1 MSKNPSDLT
10 IGGSESSVDLVF
22 SGNQIPAPPT
32 ERTSSEIESDIKQMK
47 DLFKDLERGFGKTT
61 LVSFPTLTAF
71 ESAKTEAYTLINE
84 TLPAELEKRKAWEN
98 KYRVKVSGVF
108 GTGFNERTI
117 LSADE
122 VYQYQQT
129 YKEATNP
136 KDPELK
142 AYDNAV
148 KAVNDLRNK
157 INTPGTKESKLS
169 PMDQQLL
176 IAAKL
181 KEVQTFITPRVQ
193 KLRSENIPIQVDK
206 YGRTVDSTNFVLV
219 SNIDPLIDRAISE
232 GTRIAERVYGT
243 QKPTVV
249 DKWGRTYGLTTIRN
263 EEQTRQLNAFLDRAN
278 SLKTAPPEQAA
289 QFAPS
294 ATTKAGAEYQV
305 SPYGAMPTTVSGGR
319 QSNVPASATTAKA
332 PATGTTSPAVA
343 PAVVNG
349 VRTPTSSYMAGQ
361 VAPTTTPTVTPA
373 PAPATG
379 AGGVGGAGR
388 VGAGGTIGGGTA
400 DTAKFQ
406 VGDWQAVLQDQFPG
420 YSKDWLA
427 SNATTHFGQD
437 MINLMVEASKPNG
450 RFMGLTT
457 DASVAAFQKAIKQTV
472 YWQTTE
478 TAAKNFDQAIGVD
491 RERIINN
498 KKLEI
503 ANSYGDVSFDDATL
517 TQLATNAARLGLTG
531 LGLQQAVYAGA
542 LKPGAGGAQTA
553 LASRVLQGADA
564 DRIRSI
570 GRGWNTKITDAQVQA
585 ILTGKP
591 DPATGIVLTEDG
603 LREQLQAKWKGALP
617 HLRDQFDAGLTLDQI
632 GSSYRSYA
640 AQLLETPED
649 QINMFEGP
657 YLQAFDNGEGG
668 QLSLSQWIEKV
679 KTDPKFGWQYTKQAN
694 QQATDIALTLA
705 RAFGK
710 VG

>member
-1 MSKNPSDLT
+1 MSTRPSDLS
-10 IGGSESSVDLVF
+10 IGGSESSADLVF
-22 SGNQIPAPPT
+22 SGNEIPAPPT
-32 ERTSSEIESDIKQMK
+32 ERTSAEIEADIKEVK
-47 DLFKDLERGFGKTT
+47 ELFKDLEKGFGKTT

-71 ESAKTEAYTLINE
+71 ESAKAQAYTMLNE
-84 TLPAELEKRKAWEN
+84 TLPAELQERKAWDK
-98 KYRVKVSGVF
+98 KYRLKVSGVF
-108 GTGFNERTI
+108 GTGFNEYTV

-122 VYQYQQT
+122 VYQYQQL
-129 YKEATNP
+129 YKAATNT

-142 AYDNAV
+142 AYDSAV
-148 KAVNDLRNK
+148 KAVNDLRTK

-176 IAAKL
+176 IASKL
-181 KEVQTFITPRVQ
+181 KEVQPLITPRVIE
-193 KLRSENIPIQVDK
+193 LRSQNIPLEVDK
-206 YGRTVDSTNFVLV
+206 YGRTIKSTSFALVGQIDSQIN
-219 SNIDPLIDRAISE
+219 RAVNE
-232 GTRIAERVYGT
+232 GVRIAERVYGT
-243 QKPTVV
+243 QKT
-249 DKWGRTYGLTTIRN
+249 TATLYGQPAELTTVRN
-263 EEQTRQLNAFLDRAN
+263 QEQTRQLSEFLDRAN
-278 SLKTAPPEQAA
+278 TLRGQTPSQVGAQPITYTQQPAATGGQPASSTVTPTGASKRAIDAQAQRYTAMAGQ
-289 QFAPS
+289 APS
-294 ATTKAGAEYQV
+294 AV
-305 SPYGAMPTTVSGGR
+305 SP
-319 QSNVPASATTAKA
+319 AT
-332 PATGTTSPAVA
+332 
-343 PAVVNG
+343 
-349 VRTPTSSYMAGQ
+349 
-361 VAPTTTPTVTPA
+361 TPA
-373 PAPATG
+373 PVVAG
-379 AGGVGGAGR
+379 AGGGTNR

-400 DTAKFQ
+400 ETAKFQ

-437 MINLMVEASKPNG
+437 MINLMVEAAKPNG

-457 DASVAAFQKAIKQTV
+457 DASVAAFQKAIKQTT

-491 RERIINN
+491 RDRIINN

-542 LKPGAGGAQTA
+542 LKPGAGGSQTA
-553 LASRVLQGADA
+553 LAGRVLQGADA

-570 GRGWNTKITDAQVQA
+570 GRSWNTKISDSQVQA
-585 ILTGKP
+585 ILTGKA
-591 DPATGIVLTEDG
+591 DPATGLVLTEDG
-603 LREQLQAKWKGALP
+603 LREQLQAKWKGAMP

-632 GSSYRSYA
+632 GSSYKSYA
-640 AQLLETPED
+640 SQLLEMPED

-679 KTDPKFGWQYTKQAN
+679 KTDSRFGWQYTKQAN
-694 QQATDIALTLA
+694 QQATDVALTLA

>member
-1 MSKNPSDLT
+1 MSTRPSDLT
-10 IGGSESSVDLVF
+10 IGGGESGVDLVF

-47 DLFKDLERGFGKTT
+47 DLFKDLQKGFGNTT
-61 LVSFPTLTAF
+61 LVFFPTLTAF
-71 ESAKTEAYTLINE
+71 ESAKAEAYTLINE
-84 TLPAELEKRKAWEN
+84 TLPAELEERKAWEN

-108 GTGFNERTI
+108 GTGFNERTV

-193 KLRSENIPIQVDK
+193 KLRSENIPIQVDR
-206 YGRTVDSTNFVLV
+206 YGRTVDSTNFTLV
-219 SNIDPLIDRAISE
+219 SNIDPLINRAIDE

-249 DKWGRTYGLTTIRN
+249 DKWGRTYGLTTIRD
-263 EEQTRQLNAFLDRAN
+263 EEQTRQLSAFLDRATTLRGQTP
-278 SLKTAPPEQAA
+278 SQTGAQAITYP
-289 QFAPS
+289 QQSS
-294 ATTKAGAEYQV
+294 ATEGQSTSATGV
-305 SPYGAMPTTVSGGR
+305 PTGGR
-319 QSNVPASATTAKA
+319 TTSAT
-332 PATGTTSPAVA
+332 V
-343 PAVVNG
+343 
-349 VRTPTSSYMAGQ
+349 TPTGASSRAIDAQAQRYSAMAGQ
-361 VAPTTTPTVTPA
+361 VTAN
-373 PAPATG
+373 TG
-379 AGGVGGAGR
+379 GGGGGGGGGAGS
-388 VGAGGTIGGGTA
+388 GSNTGGGTIGGGTA
-400 DTAKFQ
+400 ETAKFK

-437 MINLMVEASKPNG
+437 MINLMIEASKPNG

-457 DASVAAFQKAIKQTV
+457 DASVAAFQKAIKQTT

-491 RERIINN
+491 RDRLINN

-553 LASRVLQGADA
+553 LAGRVLEGADA

-585 ILTGKP
+585 ILTGQP
-591 DPATGIVLTEDG
+591 DPVTGLVLTEDA
-603 LREQLQAKWKGALP
+603 LREQLQKQWKGALP
-617 HLRDQFDAGLTLDQI
+617 HLRDQFDAGLSLDQI
-632 GSSYRSYA
+632 GSTYRSYA

-649 QINMFEGP
+649 QINMFDGP
-657 YLQAFDNGEGG
+657 YLQAFDNGEGS
-668 QLSLSQWIEKV
+668 QLSLSQWVEKV
-679 KTDPKFGWQYTKQAN
+679 KTDPRFGWQYTKQAN
-694 QQATDIALTLA
+694 QQATDIGLTLA

-710 VG
+710 VS

>member
-1 MSKNPSDLT
+1 MSTRPSDLT
-10 IGGSESSVDLVF
+10 IGGGESGVDLVF

-47 DLFKDLERGFGKTT
+47 DLFKDLQKGFGNTT
-61 LVSFPTLTAF
+61 LVFFPTLTAF
-71 ESAKTEAYTLINE
+71 ESAKAEAYTLINE
-84 TLPAELEKRKAWEN
+84 TLPAELEERKAWEN

-108 GTGFNERTI
+108 GTGFNERTV

-193 KLRSENIPIQVDK
+193 KLRSENIPIQVDR
-206 YGRTVDSTNFVLV
+206 YGRTVDSTNFTLV
-219 SNIDPLIDRAISE
+219 SNIDPLINRAIDE

-249 DKWGRTYGLTTIRN
+249 DKWGRTYGLTTIRD
-263 EEQTRQLNAFLDRAN
+263 EEQTRQLSAFLDRATTLRGQTP
-278 SLKTAPPEQAA
+278 SQTGAQAITYP
-289 QFAPS
+289 QQSS
-294 ATTKAGAEYQV
+294 ATEG
-305 SPYGAMPTTVSGGR
+305 
-319 QSNVPASATTAKA
+319 QSTSATGV
-332 PATGTTSPAVA
+332 PTGDRTTSATV
-343 PAVVNG
+343 
-349 VRTPTSSYMAGQ
+349 TPTGASSRAIDAQAQRYSAMAGQ
-361 VAPTTTPTVTPA
+361 VTAN
-373 PAPATG
+373 TG
-379 AGGVGGAGR
+379 GGGGGGGGGAGS
-388 VGAGGTIGGGTA
+388 GSNTGGGTIGGGTA
-400 DTAKFQ
+400 ETAKFK

-437 MINLMVEASKPNG
+437 MINLMIEASKPNG

-457 DASVAAFQKAIKQTV
+457 DASVAAFQKAIKQTT

-491 RERIINN
+491 RDRLINN

-553 LASRVLQGADA
+553 LAGRVLEGADA

-585 ILTGKP
+585 ILTGQP
-591 DPATGIVLTEDG
+591 DPATGLVLTEDA

-617 HLRDQFDAGLTLDQI
+617 HLRDQFDAGLSLDQI

-657 YLQAFDNGEGG
+657 YLQAFDNGEGS
-668 QLSLSQWIEKV
+668 QLSLSQWVEKV
-679 KTDPKFGWQYTKQAN
+679 KTDPRFGWQYTKQAN
-694 QQATDIALTLA
+694 QQATDIGLTLA

-710 VG
+710 VS

>member
-1 MSKNPSDLT
+1 MSTRPSDLN
-10 IGGSESSVDLVF
+10 IGGGESSVDLVF

-32 ERTSSEIESDIKQMK
+32 EQTASEIESDIKQMK
-47 DLFKDLERGFGKTT
+47 DLFKDLEKGFGKTT
-61 LVSFPTLTAF
+61 LISFPTLTAF
-71 ESAKTEAYTLINE
+71 ESAKAEAYTLINE
-84 TLPAELEKRKAWEN
+84 TLPSELKKRKAWES
-98 KYRVKVSGVF
+98 KYRVKVAGVF
-108 GTGFNERTI
+108 GTGFNERTV

-122 VYQYQQT
+122 VYQFQQK

-142 AYDNAV
+142 AYDTAV

-193 KLRSENIPIQVDK
+193 KLRSENIPIQVDR
-206 YGRTVDSTNFVLV
+206 YGRTVDSTNFTLV
-219 SNIDPLIDRAISE
+219 SNIDPLINQAIDE
-232 GTRIAERVYGT
+232 GTRIAGRVYGT
-243 QKPTVV
+243 LKPTTV
-249 DKWGRTYGLTTIRN
+249 DKWGRTYGLTTIRD
-263 EEQTRQLNAFLDRAN
+263 EEQTRNLAAFLDRAN
-278 SLKTAPPEQAA
+278 SLKTAAPDQAA
-289 QFAPS
+289 QFTPS
-294 ATTKAGAEYQV
+294 TTTKAGVDYQV
-305 SPYGAMPTTVSGGR
+305 SPYGAMPTSVSGGR
-319 QSNVPASATTAKA
+319 QSNDVKFLDDGGALQSQLNASLAKGQTASAADYRVSPYGAMPISGQQSNVLVTNTPKA
-332 PATGTTSPAVA
+332 PV
-343 PAVVNG
+343 
-349 VRTPTSSYMAGQ
+349 
-361 VAPTTTPTVTPA
+361 
-373 PAPATG
+373 
-379 AGGVGGAGR
+379 
-388 VGAGGTIGGGTA
+388 TA

-427 SNATTHFGQD
+427 ANATSHFGQD
-437 MINLMVEASKPNG
+437 MINLMVEASKLNG
-450 RFMGLTT
+450 KYLGLTT

-491 RERIINN
+491 RDRIINN

-542 LKPGAGGAQTA
+542 LKPGAGGSQTA
-553 LASRVLQGADA
+553 LAGRVLQGADA

-570 GRGWNTKITDAQVQA
+570 GRAWNTKITDGQVQA
-585 ILTGKP
+585 ILTGKA
-591 DPATGIVLTEDG
+591 DPATGIVLTEDA
-603 LREQLQAKWKGALP
+603 LREQLQAKWKGAMP

-632 GSSYRSYA
+632 GSSYKSYA

-679 KTDPKFGWQYTKQAN
+679 KTDPRFGWQYTKQAN
-694 QQATDIALTLA
+694 QQSTDIALTLA

>member
-1 MSKNPSDLT
+1 MAPRKKDLE
-10 IGGSESSVDLVF
+10 ISGSEYSVDLMF
-22 SGNQIPAPPT
+22 EGNQVPPPPT
-32 ERTSSEIESDIKQMK
+32 ERTSAEIEQEIKEVK
-47 DLFKDLERGFGKTT
+47 ALFNDLEKGFGKTT
-61 LVSFPTLTAF
+61 LASFPTLSAF
-71 ESAKTEAYTLINE
+71 ESAKAQAYTLLNE
-84 TLPAELEKRKAWEN
+84 TLPAELKERKDWDK
-98 KYRVKVSGVF
+98 KYRVKVSQIF
-108 GTGFNERTI
+108 GDGATI

-129 YKEATNP
+129 YKAATDPN
-136 KDPELK
+136 DPELK
-142 AYDNAV
+142 AYDNAI
-148 KAVNDLRNK
+148 KAYNDLRNK
-157 INTPGTKESKLS
+157 INTPGSKESKLA

-176 IAAKL
+176 LASEL
-181 KEVQTFITPRVQ
+181 KKVQAVVTPRVAE
-193 KLRSENIPIQVDK
+193 LRSQNIPLEVDES
-206 YGRTVDSTNFVLV
+206 GRTLRSTNFVLV
-219 SNIDPLIDRAISE
+219 GQIDPLITRTVNE
-232 GTRIAERVYGT
+232 GKRIAERVFGT
-243 QKPTVV
+243 RKPTA
-249 DKWGRTYGLTTIRN
+249 TLYGQPAELTTVRDQQ
-263 EEQTRQLNAFLDRAN
+263 QTAQLQEFLNRADT
-278 SLKTAPPEQAA
+278 LLAATPAQAA
-289 QFAPS
+289 SLAPS
-294 ATTKAGAEYQV
+294 TTTRAGADYQV

-319 QSNVPASATTAKA
+319 QSNVPTSATTAKT
-332 PATGTTSPAVA
+332 PATGATSPAVA
-343 PAVVNG
+343 PAVVSG
-349 VRTPTSSYMAGQ
+349 VRTPASSYMAGQ
-361 VAPTTTPTVTPA
+361 ITPTATSGVSTGVG
-373 PAPATG
+373 TG
-379 AGGVGGAGR
+379 AGGGGGGAG
-388 VGAGGTIGGGTA
+388 GGGGVSAAPAVTP
-400 DTAKFQ
+400 KFK
-406 VGDWQAVLQDQFPG
+406 VGDWQAVLQEQFPG

-427 SNATTHFGQD
+427 TNAASHFGQD
-437 MINLMVEASKPNG
+437 MINLMIEASKPNG

-457 DASVAAFQKAIKQTV
+457 DASVAAFQKAIKQTT

-478 TAAKNFDQAIGVD
+478 TAAKNFDQALDVD
-491 RERIINN
+491 RQRIINN

-570 GRGWNTKITDAQVQA
+570 GRGWNTKISDAQVQA
-585 ILTGKP
+585 ILTGQP
-591 DPATGIVLTEDG
+591 DPATGLVLTEDG

-640 AQLLETPED
+640 AQLLEKPED

-694 QQATDIALTLA
+694 QQATDVALTLA

>member
-47 DLFKDLERGFGKTT
+47 DLFKDLEKGFGKTT
-61 LVSFPTLTAF
+61 LVSFPTLTSF
-71 ESAKTEAYTLINE
+71 ESAKNEAYTLINE

-129 YKEATNP
+129 YKEAINP

-206 YGRTVDSTNFVLV
+206 YGRTVDSTNFTLV

-232 GTRIAERVYGT
+232 GTRIAERAYGT

-263 EEQTRQLNAFLDRAN
+263 EEQTRQLNAFLDRAT
-278 SLKTAPPEQAA
+278 SLKTAPPEQAS

-294 ATTKAGAEYQV
+294 ATTKAGEKYQV
-305 SPYGAMPTTVSGGR
+305 SPYGAMPTTVSGGK
-319 QSNVPASATTAKA
+319 QSNVPPATAKA

-349 VRTPTSSYMAGQ
+349 VRTPASSYLAGQ
-361 VAPTTTPTVTPA
+361 VAPA
-373 PAPATG
+373 ATG
-379 AGGVGGAGR
+379 VSPVRSGVGGAG
-388 VGAGGTIGGGTA
+388 GGGGVSTTPA
-400 DTAKFQ
+400 VAPKFK
-406 VGDWQAVLQDQFPG
+406 VGDWEAVLQEQFPG

-427 SNATTHFGQD
+427 ANASTHFGQD
-437 MINLMVEASKPNG
+437 MINLMIEASKPNG
-450 RFMGLTT
+450 KYMGLTT

-478 TAAKNFDQAIGVD
+478 TAAKNFDQALDVD
-491 RERIINN
+491 RQRIINN

-503 ANSYGDVSFDDATL
+503 ANSYGDVSFDDSTL
-517 TQLATNAARLGLTG
+517 TQIATNAARLGLTG

-542 LKPGAGGAQTA
+542 LKPGAGGSPTA
-553 LASRVLQGADA
+553 LAGRVLQGADA

-570 GRGWNTKITDAQVQA
+570 GRSWNTKISDAQVQA
-585 ILTGKP
+585 ILTGQP
-591 DPATGIVLTEDG
+591 DPATGIVLTEDA
-603 LREQLQAKWKGALP
+603 LREQLQAKWRGALP
-617 HLRDQFDAGLTLDQI
+617 HLKDQFDAGLSLDQI
-632 GSSYRSYA
+632 GSSYKQYA
-640 AQLLETPED
+640 AQLLEKPED
-649 QINMFEGP
+649 QINMFDGP
-657 YLQAFDNGEGG
+657 YLQAFDNGQGS
-668 QLSLSQWIEKV
+668 QLSLTQWVEKV
-679 KTDPKFGWQYTKQAN
+679 KTDPRFGWQYTKQAN
-694 QQATDIALTLA
+694 QQATDVALTLA

-710 VG
+710 VA

>member
-1 MSKNPSDLT
+1 MSTRASDLN
-10 IGGSESSVDLVF
+10 IGGGESSVDLVF

-32 ERTSSEIESDIKQMK
+32 EQTASEIESDIKQMK
-47 DLFKDLERGFGKTT
+47 DLFKDLEKGFGKTT

-71 ESAKTEAYTLINE
+71 ESAKAEAYTLINE
-84 TLPAELEKRKAWEN
+84 TLPSELKKRKAWES
-98 KYRVKVSGVF
+98 KYRVKVAGLF
-108 GTGFNERTI
+108 GTGVNERTI

-122 VYQYQQT
+122 VYQYQQK
-129 YKEATNP
+129 YKEATNS

-142 AYDNAV
+142 AYDTAV

-193 KLRSENIPIQVDK
+193 KLRSENIPIRVDR
-206 YGRTVDSTNFVLV
+206 YGRTVDSTNFTLV
-219 SNIDPLIDRAISE
+219 SNIDPLINQAIDE
-232 GTRIAERVYGT
+232 GTRVAERVYGT
-243 QKPTVV
+243 LKPTII
-249 DKWGRTYGLTTIRN
+249 DKWGRTYANTTIRD
-263 EEQTRQLNAFLDRAN
+263 EEQTRNLAAYLDRAN
-278 SLKTAPPEQAA
+278 SLKTATPEQAA
-289 QFAPS
+289 QFTPS
-294 ATTKAGAEYQV
+294 TTTKAGAEYQV
-305 SPYGAMPTTVSGGR
+305 SPYGAMPTRVSGGQ
-319 QSNVPASATTAKA
+319 QSNVPAGNTAKA

-361 VAPTTTPTVTPA
+361 VAPAAA
-373 PAPATG
+373 PIVAG
-379 AGGVGGAGR
+379 AGVSTGR

-400 DTAKFQ
+400 DTAKFK

-427 SNATTHFGQD
+427 ANATSHFGQD
-437 MINLMVEASKPNG
+437 MINLMVEASKLNG
-450 RFMGLTT
+450 KYLGLTT

-491 RERIINN
+491 RDRIINN

-542 LKPGAGGAQTA
+542 LKPGAGGSQTA
-553 LASRVLQGADA
+553 LAGRVLQGADA

-570 GRGWNTKITDAQVQA
+570 GRAWNTKITDGQVQA
-585 ILTGKP
+585 ILTGKA
-591 DPATGIVLTEDG
+591 DPATGIVLTEDA
-603 LREQLQAKWKGALP
+603 LREQLQAKWKGAMP

-632 GSSYRSYA
+632 GSSYKTYA
-640 AQLLETPED
+640 SQLLETPED

-679 KTDPKFGWQYTKQAN
+679 KTDPRFGWQYTKQAN
-694 QQATDIALTLA
+694 QQSTDIALTLA

-710 VG
+710 VA

>member
-1 MSKNPSDLT
+1 MSTRPSDLT
-10 IGGSESSVDLVF
+10 IGGGESGVDLVF

-47 DLFKDLERGFGKTT
+47 DLFKDLQKGFGNTT

-84 TLPAELEKRKAWEN
+84 TLPAELEERKAWEN

-108 GTGFNERTI
+108 GTGFAEKTV

-193 KLRSENIPIQVDK
+193 KLRSENIPIQVDR
-206 YGRTVDSTNFVLV
+206 YGRTVDSTNFTLV
-219 SNIDPLIDRAISE
+219 SNIDPLINRAIDE

-263 EEQTRQLNAFLDRAN
+263 EEQTRQLNAFLDRATTLRGQTP
-278 SLKTAPPEQAA
+278 SQTGAQAITYT
-289 QFAPS
+289 QQPS
-294 ATTKAGAEYQV
+294 ATGGQPA
-305 SPYGAMPTTVSGGR
+305 STTV
-319 QSNVPASATTAKA
+319 
-332 PATGTTSPAVA
+332 
-343 PAVVNG
+343 
-349 VRTPTSSYMAGQ
+349 TPTGASKQAIDAQAQRYSAMAGQ
-361 VAPTTTPTVTPA
+361 VTPTTTVTS
-373 PAPATG
+373 TL
-379 AGGVGGAGR
+379 GVGGVGR
-388 VGAGGTIGGGTA
+388 VGAGGIIGGGTA
-400 DTAKFQ
+400 ETAKFK

-437 MINLMVEASKPNG
+437 MINLMIEAAKPNG

-457 DASVAAFQKAIKQTV
+457 DASVAAFQKAIKQTT

-491 RERIINN
+491 RDRIINN

-553 LASRVLQGADA
+553 LAGRVLQGADA

-570 GRGWNTKITDAQVQA
+570 GRAWNTKITDGQVQA

-603 LREQLQAKWKGALP
+603 LREQLQAKWKGAMP

-632 GSSYRSYA
+632 GSSYKSYA

-668 QLSLSQWIEKV
+668 QLSLSQWVEKV
-679 KTDPKFGWQYTKQAN
+679 KTDPRFGWQYTKQAN

-710 VG
+710 VS

>member
-1 MSKNPSDLT
+1 MSTRPSDLS
-10 IGGSESSVDLVF
+10 IGGGESGVDLVF

-47 DLFKDLERGFGKTT
+47 DLFKDLQKGFGNTT

-84 TLPAELEKRKAWEN
+84 TLPAELEERKAWEN

-108 GTGFNERTI
+108 GTGFNERTV

-193 KLRSENIPIQVDK
+193 KLRSENIPIQVDR
-206 YGRTVDSTNFVLV
+206 YGRTVDSTNFTLV
-219 SNIDPLIDRAISE
+219 SNIDPLINRAIDE

-263 EEQTRQLNAFLDRAN
+263 EEQTRQLNAFLDRATTLRGQTP
-278 SLKTAPPEQAA
+278 SQTGAQAITYA
-289 QFAPS
+289 QQPS
-294 ATTKAGAEYQV
+294 ATGAQ
-305 SPYGAMPTTVSGGR
+305 
-319 QSNVPASATTAKA
+319 PASTT
-332 PATGTTSPAVA
+332 VA
-343 PAVVNG
+343 PAG
-349 VRTPTSSYMAGQ
+349 ASKQAIDAQAQRYSAMAGQ
-361 VAPTTTPTVTPA
+361 VAPITTPAVTPA
-373 PAPATG
+373 PAPA
-379 AGGVGGAGR
+379 AGTGVGGAGR

-400 DTAKFQ
+400 ETAKFK

-427 SNATTHFGQD
+427 SNASSHFGQD
-437 MINLMVEASKPNG
+437 MINLMIEAAKPNG

-457 DASVAAFQKAIKQTV
+457 DASVAAFQKAIKQTT

-478 TAAKNFDQAIGVD
+478 TAAKNFDQAIGPD

-503 ANSYGDVSFDDATL
+503 ANSYGDVSFDDTTL

-553 LASRVLQGADA
+553 LAGRVLQGADA

-570 GRGWNTKITDAQVQA
+570 GRAWNTKITDGEVQA
-585 ILTGKP
+585 ILTGQA
-591 DPATGIVLTEDG
+591 DPTTGLVLTEDA
-603 LREQLQAKWKGALP
+603 LREQLQKKWKGAYS
-617 HLRDQFDAGLTLDQI
+617 HLSDQFDAGLTLDQI
-632 GSSYRSYA
+632 GSTYRSYA
-640 AQLLETPED
+640 AQLLERPED

-657 YLQAFDNGEGG
+657 FLKAFGSKDTG
-668 QLSLSQWIEKV
+668 QMSLSDWITTV
-679 KTDPKFGWQYTKQAN
+679 KTDPTFGWQYTKQAN
-694 QQATDIALTLA
+694 QQSTDIALTLA

-710 VG
+710 VS

>member
-1 MSKNPSDLT
+1 MAPKPKDLT
-10 IGGSESSVDLVF
+10 IGGSETSADLIF
-22 SGNQIPAPPT
+22 SKNQVPPPPT
-32 ERTSSEIESDIKQMK
+32 ERTSAEIQADIKQMK
-47 DLFKDLERGFGKTT
+47 DLFKDLEKGFGKTT

-71 ESAKTEAYTLINE
+71 ESAKAEAYTLINE
-84 TLPAELEKRKAWEN
+84 TLPNELSQRKEWED
-98 KYRVKVSGVF
+98 KYRLKVAGVF
-108 GTGFNERTI
+108 GTGFNEYTV

-129 YKEATNP
+129 YKESTNP
-136 KDPELK
+136 NDPELK

-193 KLRSENIPIQVDK
+193 KLRLQNIPVEVDK
-206 YGRTVDSTNFVLV
+206 YGRTIKATNFVLV
-219 SNIDPLIDRAISE
+219 SEIDPEIDRAITE

-319 QSNVPASATTAKA
+319 QSNVPATTAKA

-349 VRTPTSSYMAGQ
+349 VRTPASSYMAGQ
-361 VAPTTTPTVTPA
+361 VAPTTTPTTT
-373 PAPATG
+373 PATG
-379 AGGVGGAGR
+379 AVGAGGGGR

-400 DTAKFQ
+400 DTAKFK

-427 SNATTHFGQD
+427 SNATDHFGQD
-437 MINLMVEASKPNG
+437 MINLMIEAAKPNG

-478 TAAKNFDQAIGVD
+478 TAAKNFDQAIGPD

-542 LKPGAGGAQTA
+542 LKPGAGGTQTA

-570 GRGWNTKITDAQVQA
+570 GRAWNTKISDAQVQA

-603 LREQLQAKWKGALP
+603 LREQLQAKWKGAMP
-617 HLRDQFDAGLTLDQI
+617 HLKDQFDAGLTLDQI
-632 GSSYRSYA
+632 GSSYKTYA

-657 YLQAFDNGEGG
+657 YLQAFDNGQGG

-694 QQATDIALTLA
+694 QQATDVALTLA

>member
-10 IGGSESSVDLVF
+10 IGGGESGVDLVF

-32 ERTSSEIESDIKQMK
+32 ERTAAEIETDIKQMK
-47 DLFKDLERGFGKTT
+47 DLFKDLEKGFGKTT
-61 LVSFPTLTAF
+61 AISFPTLTAF

-84 TLPAELEKRKAWEN
+84 TLPAELKKRKAWESQ
-98 KYRVKVSGVF
+98 YRVKVSGVF

-157 INTPGTKESKLS
+157 INTPGSKESKLS

-206 YGRTVDSTNFVLV
+206 YGRTVEATNFTLV
-219 SNIDPLIDRAISE
+219 SNIDPLISRAIDE
-232 GTRIAERVYGT
+232 GTRVAERVYGT
-243 QKPTVV
+243 RKPTVV
-249 DKWGRTYGLTTIRN
+249 DKWGRTYGLTTVRD
-263 EEQTRQLNAFLDRAN
+263 EEQTRNLNAYLDRAT
-278 SLKTAPPEQAA
+278 SIKTASPEQAA

-294 ATTKAGAEYQV
+294 ATTKAGVDYQV
-305 SPYGAMPTTVSGGR
+305 SPYGAMPTSVSGGQ
-319 QSNVPASATTAKA
+319 QSNVPAANTAKA

-361 VAPTTTPTVTPA
+361 IAPAVAPVIA
-373 PAPATG
+373 PVVAG
-379 AGGVGGAGR
+379 AGGGVGR

-400 DTAKFQ
+400 DTAKFK

-427 SNATTHFGQD
+427 ANSAQHFGQD
-437 MINLMVEASKPNG
+437 MINLMTEAAKPNG
-450 RFMGLTT
+450 KYLGLTT
-457 DASVAAFQKAIKQTV
+457 QASVDAFKKAIKQTV

-478 TAAKNFDQAIGVD
+478 TSAKSFDQSIGVD
-491 RERIINN
+491 RDRLINN

-503 ANSYGDVSFDDATL
+503 ANAYGDVSFDDTTL

-531 LGLQQAVYAGA
+531 LGLQQAVYSGA
-542 LKPGAGGAQTA
+542 LKPGAGGSQTA
-553 LASRVLQGADA
+553 LAGRVLQGADA

-570 GRGWNTKITDAQVQA
+570 GRAWNTKITDGQVQA
-585 ILTGKP
+585 ILTGKA
-591 DPATGIVLTEDG
+591 DPATGIVLTEDA
-603 LREQLQAKWKGALP
+603 LREQLQAKWKGAMP

-632 GSSYRSYA
+632 GSSYKTYA
-640 AQLLETPED
+640 SQLLETPED

-679 KTDPKFGWQYTKQAN
+679 KTDSRFGWQYTKQAN
-694 QQATDIALTLA
+694 QQATDIGLTLA

>member
-1 MSKNPSDLT
+1 MSTRPSDLT
-10 IGGSESSVDLVF
+10 IGGGESGVDLVF

-47 DLFKDLERGFGKTT
+47 DLFKDLQKGFGNTT
-61 LVSFPTLTAF
+61 LVFFPTLTAF
-71 ESAKTEAYTLINE
+71 ESAKAEAYTLINE
-84 TLPAELEKRKAWEN
+84 TLPAELEERKAWEN

-108 GTGFNERTI
+108 GTGFNERTV

-193 KLRSENIPIQVDK
+193 KLRSENIPIQVDR
-206 YGRTVDSTNFVLV
+206 YGRTVDSTNFTLV
-219 SNIDPLIDRAISE
+219 SNIDPLINRAIDE

-249 DKWGRTYGLTTIRN
+249 DKWGRTYGLTTIRD
-263 EEQTRQLNAFLDRAN
+263 EEQTRQLSAFLDRATTLRGQTP
-278 SLKTAPPEQAA
+278 SQTGAQAITYP
-289 QFAPS
+289 QQSS
-294 ATTKAGAEYQV
+294 ATEGQSTSATGV
-305 SPYGAMPTTVSGGR
+305 PTGGR
-319 QSNVPASATTAKA
+319 TTSAT
-332 PATGTTSPAVA
+332 V
-343 PAVVNG
+343 
-349 VRTPTSSYMAGQ
+349 TPTGASSRAIDAQAQRYSAMAGQ
-361 VAPTTTPTVTPA
+361 TPEGGA
-373 PAPATG
+373 EGGAG
-379 AGGVGGAGR
+379 AGGAGAGAGGAGAGGA
-388 VGAGGTIGGGTA
+388 GAGGAGAGAVTQ
-400 DTAKFQ
+400 KFK

-427 SNATTHFGQD
+427 ANASTHFGQD
-437 MINLMVEASKPNG
+437 MINLMIEASKPNG

-457 DASVAAFQKAIKQTV
+457 DASVAAFQKAIKQTT

-491 RERIINN
+491 RDRLINN

-553 LASRVLQGADA
+553 LAGRVLEGADA

-570 GRGWNTKITDAQVQA
+570 GRAWNTKITDGQVQA
-585 ILTGKP
+585 ILTGQP
-591 DPATGIVLTEDG
+591 DPATGLVLTEDA
-603 LREQLQAKWKGALP
+603 LREQLQKKWKGAYS
-617 HLRDQFDAGLTLDQI
+617 HLSDQFDAGLTLDQI
-632 GSSYRSYA
+632 GSTYRSYA

-649 QINMFEGP
+649 QINMFDGP
-657 YLQAFDNGEGG
+657 YLQAFDNGEGS
-668 QLSLSQWIEKV
+668 QLSLSQWVEKV
-679 KTDPKFGWQYTKQAN
+679 KTDPRFGWQYTKQAN
-694 QQATDIALTLA
+694 QQATDIGLTLA

-710 VG
+710 VS

>member
-1 MSKNPSDLT
+1 MSTRPSDLT
-10 IGGSESSVDLVF
+10 IGGGESGVDLVF

-47 DLFKDLERGFGKTT
+47 DLFKDLQKGFGNTT
-61 LVSFPTLTAF
+61 LVFFPTLTAF

-84 TLPAELEKRKAWEN
+84 TLPAELEERKAWEN

-108 GTGFNERTI
+108 GTGFNERTV

-193 KLRSENIPIQVDK
+193 KLRSENIPIQVDR
-206 YGRTVDSTNFVLV
+206 YGRTVDSTNFTLV
-219 SNIDPLIDRAISE
+219 SNIDPLINRAIDE

-249 DKWGRTYGLTTIRN
+249 DKWGRTYGLTTIRD
-263 EEQTRQLNAFLDRAN
+263 EEQTRQLNAFLDRATTLRGQTP
-278 SLKTAPPEQAA
+278 SQTGAQAITYP
-289 QFAPS
+289 QQSS
-294 ATTKAGAEYQV
+294 ATEG
-305 SPYGAMPTTVSGGR
+305 
-319 QSNVPASATTAKA
+319 QSTSATGV
-332 PATGTTSPAVA
+332 PTGDRTTSATV
-343 PAVVNG
+343 
-349 VRTPTSSYMAGQ
+349 TPTGASSRAIDAQAQRYSAMAGQ
-361 VAPTTTPTVTPA
+361 TPEGGGG
-373 PAPATG
+373 G
-379 AGGVGGAGR
+379 AGGGAGSGS
-388 VGAGGTIGGGTA
+388 VQVQVELGASAVTQ
-400 DTAKFQ
+400 KFK

-437 MINLMVEASKPNG
+437 MINLMIEASKPNG

-457 DASVAAFQKAIKQTV
+457 DASVAAFQKAIKQTT

-491 RERIINN
+491 RDRLINN

-553 LASRVLQGADA
+553 LASRVLEGADA

-585 ILTGKP
+585 ILTGQP
-591 DPATGIVLTEDG
+591 DPATGLVLTEDA
-603 LREQLQAKWKGALP
+603 LREQLQK
-617 HLRDQFDAGLTLDQI
+617 
-632 GSSYRSYA
+632 RSGRV
-640 AQLLETPED
+640 LCLICVT
-649 QINMFEGP
+649 
-657 YLQAFDNGEGG
+657 
-668 QLSLSQWIEKV
+668 SLMLV
-679 KTDPKFGWQYTKQAN
+679 
-694 QQATDIALTLA
+694 
-705 RAFGK
+705 
-710 VG
+710 

>member
-1 MSKNPSDLT
+1 MSKRPSDLT
-10 IGGSESSVDLVF
+10 IGGSEYSADLVF
-22 SGNQIPAPPT
+22 SGNQIPEPPT
-32 ERTSSEIESDIKQMK
+32 ERTSAEIEADIKEVK
-47 DLFKDLERGFGKTT
+47 ALFKDLEKGFGKTT

-71 ESAKTEAYTLINE
+71 ESAKAQAYTMLNE
-84 TLPAELEKRKAWEN
+84 TLPAELEQRKTWDK
-98 KYRVKVSGVF
+98 KYRVKVSGLF
-108 GTGFNERTI
+108 GTGVNEYTV

-122 VYQYQQT
+122 VYRYQQL
-129 YKEATNP
+129 YKDATNP
-136 KDPELK
+136 NDPELK
-142 AYDNAV
+142 AYDSAV

-176 IAAKL
+176 IAAEL
-181 KEVQTFITPRVQ
+181 KKVQPLMTPRVIE
-193 KLRSENIPIQVDK
+193 LRSQNIPTQVDK
-206 YGRTVDSTNFVLV
+206 SGRTLKSTGFTLV
-219 SNIDPLIDRAISE
+219 GQIDPQINRAVNE
-232 GTRIAERVYGT
+232 GVRIAERVYGT
-243 QKPTVV
+243 QKPTALL
-249 DKWGRTYGLTTIRN
+249 YGQPAELTTVRN
-263 EEQTRQLNAFLDRAN
+263 QQQTAQLTEFVDRAN
-278 SLKTAPPEQAA
+278 SLLNASPAQAA
-289 QFAPS
+289 QFTPS
-294 ATTKAGAEYQV
+294 TTTKAGTDYQV
-305 SPYGAMPTTVSGGR
+305 SPYGAMPTSVSGGK
-319 QSNVPASATTAKA
+319 QSNVPATNTAKA
-332 PATGTTSPAVA
+332 PATGTVSPAVA
-343 PAVVNG
+343 PTVING
-349 VRTPTSSYMAGQ
+349 VRTPASSYMAGQ
-361 VAPTTTPTVTPA
+361 VALTVTP
-373 PAPATG
+373 PASAG
-379 AGGVGGAGR
+379 AGTGTGGAGGAGR
-388 VGAGGTIGGGTA
+388 TGGGGTA

-427 SNATTHFGQD
+427 ANATSHFGQD
-437 MINLMVEASKPNG
+437 MINLMVEASKLNG
-450 RFMGLTT
+450 KYLGLTT

-491 RERIINN
+491 RDRIINN

-542 LKPGAGGAQTA
+542 LKPGAGGSQTA
-553 LASRVLQGADA
+553 LAGRVLQGADA

-570 GRGWNTKITDAQVQA
+570 GRGWNTKITDGQIQS
-585 ILTGKP
+585 ILTGKA
-591 DPATGIVLTEDG
+591 DPATGLVLTEDG
-603 LREQLQAKWKGALP
+603 LREQLQAKWKGAMP

-632 GSSYRSYA
+632 GSSYKTYA
-640 AQLLETPED
+640 SQLLETPED

-679 KTDPKFGWQYTKQAN
+679 KTDPRFGWQYTKQAN
-694 QQATDIALTLA
+694 QQATDIGLTLA

-710 VG
+710 VA

>member
-1 MSKNPSDLT
+1 MSTRPSDLT
-10 IGGSESSVDLVF
+10 IGGGESGVDLVF

-47 DLFKDLERGFGKTT
+47 DLFKDLQKGFGNTT
-61 LVSFPTLTAF
+61 LVFFPTLTAF
-71 ESAKTEAYTLINE
+71 ESAKAEAYTLINE
-84 TLPAELEKRKAWEN
+84 TLPAELEERKAWEN

-108 GTGFNERTI
+108 GTGFNERTV

-193 KLRSENIPIQVDK
+193 KLRSENIPIQVDR
-206 YGRTVDSTNFVLV
+206 YGRTVDSTNFTLV
-219 SNIDPLIDRAISE
+219 SNIDPLINRAIDE

-249 DKWGRTYGLTTIRN
+249 DKWGRTYGLTTIRD
-263 EEQTRQLNAFLDRAN
+263 EEQTRQLSAFLDRATTLRGQTP
-278 SLKTAPPEQAA
+278 SQTGAQAITYP
-289 QFAPS
+289 QQSS
-294 ATTKAGAEYQV
+294 ATEGQSTSATGV
-305 SPYGAMPTTVSGGR
+305 PTGGR
-319 QSNVPASATTAKA
+319 TTSAT
-332 PATGTTSPAVA
+332 V
-343 PAVVNG
+343 
-349 VRTPTSSYMAGQ
+349 TPTGASSRAIDAQAQRYSAMAGQ
-361 VAPTTTPTVTPA
+361 TPQR
-373 PAPATG
+373 TG
-379 AGGVGGAGR
+379 AGGRCRAVVVAVLVVGAGT
-388 VGAGGTIGGGTA
+388 GGGTIGGGTA
-400 DTAKFQ
+400 ETAKFK

-437 MINLMVEASKPNG
+437 MINLMIEASKPNG

-457 DASVAAFQKAIKQTV
+457 DASVAAFQKAIKQTT

-491 RERIINN
+491 RDRLINN

-553 LASRVLQGADA
+553 LAGRVLEGADA

-585 ILTGKP
+585 ILTGQP
-591 DPATGIVLTEDG
+591 DPATGLVLTEDA
-603 LREQLQAKWKGALP
+603 LREQLQKKWKGALP
-617 HLRDQFDAGLTLDQI
+617 HLRDQFDAGLSLDQI
-632 GSSYRSYA
+632 GSTYRSYA

-649 QINMFEGP
+649 QINMFDGP
-657 YLQAFDNGEGG
+657 YLQAFDNGEGS
-668 QLSLSQWIEKV
+668 QLSLSQWVEKV
-679 KTDPKFGWQYTKQAN
+679 KTDPRFGWQYTKQAN
-694 QQATDIALTLA
+694 QQATDIGLTLA

-710 VG
+710 VS

>member
-1 MSKNPSDLT
+1 MSTRPSDLN
-10 IGGSESSVDLVF
+10 IGGGESSVDLVF

-32 ERTSSEIESDIKQMK
+32 EQTASEIESDIKQMK
-47 DLFKDLERGFGKTT
+47 DLFKDLEKGFGKTT
-61 LVSFPTLTAF
+61 LISFPTLTAF
-71 ESAKTEAYTLINE
+71 ESAKAEAYTLINE
-84 TLPAELEKRKAWEN
+84 TLPSELKKRKAWES
-98 KYRVKVSGVF
+98 KYRVKVAGVF
-108 GTGFNERTI
+108 GTGFNERTV

-122 VYQYQQT
+122 VYQFQQK

-142 AYDNAV
+142 AYDTAV

-193 KLRSENIPIQVDK
+193 KLRSENIPIQVDR
-206 YGRTVDSTNFVLV
+206 YGRTVDSTNFTLV
-219 SNIDPLIDRAISE
+219 SNIDPLINQAINE
-232 GTRIAERVYGT
+232 GTRIAGRVYGT
-243 QKPTVV
+243 LKPTTV
-249 DKWGRTYGLTTIRN
+249 DKWGRTYGLTTIRD
-263 EEQTRQLNAFLDRAN
+263 EEQTRNLAAFLDRAN
-278 SLKTAPPEQAA
+278 SLKTAAPDQAA
-289 QFAPS
+289 QFTPS
-294 ATTKAGAEYQV
+294 TTTKAGVDYQV
-305 SPYGAMPTTVSGGR
+305 SPYGAMPTSVSGGA
-319 QSNVPASATTAKA
+319 QSNVPASNTAKA
-332 PATGTTSPAVA
+332 PAAGTTSPTVA
-343 PAVVNG
+343 PAT
-349 VRTPTSSYMAGQ
+349 RTTTYQVSQYGASPTT
-361 VAPTTTPTVTPA
+361 VTTPTVTPT
-373 PAPATG
+373 AT
-379 AGGVGGAGR
+379 AG
-388 VGAGGTIGGGTA
+388 VGAGGTGGAGRTGGGGTA

-427 SNATTHFGQD
+427 ANATSHFGQD
-437 MINLMVEASKPNG
+437 MINLMVEASKLNG
-450 RFMGLTT
+450 KYLGLTT

-491 RERIINN
+491 RDRIINN

-542 LKPGAGGAQTA
+542 LKPGAGGSQTA
-553 LASRVLQGADA
+553 LAGRVLQGADA

-570 GRGWNTKITDAQVQA
+570 GRGWNTKISDGQIQS
-585 ILTGKP
+585 ILTGKA
-591 DPATGIVLTEDG
+591 DPATGLVLTEDG
-603 LREQLQAKWKGALP
+603 LREQLQAKWKGAMP

-632 GSSYRSYA
+632 GSSYKSYA

-679 KTDPKFGWQYTKQAN
+679 KTDPRFGWQYTKQAN
-694 QQATDIALTLA
+694 QQSTDIALTLA

-710 VG
+710 VA